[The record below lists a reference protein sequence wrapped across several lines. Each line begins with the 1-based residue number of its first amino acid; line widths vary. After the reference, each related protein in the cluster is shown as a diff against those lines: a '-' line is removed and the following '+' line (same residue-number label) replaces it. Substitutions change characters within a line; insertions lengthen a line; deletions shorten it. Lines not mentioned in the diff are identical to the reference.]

1 MTASNSPP
9 MILLSGATGYVGGSV
24 LHHLLKHPSLT
35 STISSSSPITVP
47 IRGSQER
54 AANLTKAYGPRV
66 KPVSIASYDD
76 TSALTALASE
86 HDIVINAGS
95 GFHPPSAEAFVQG
108 LDKHKDRNGGRPV
121 WVIHTSGASNIADKP
136 LTGVNRPDTEYEDTF
151 AEKVYEFEESENAK
165 DPYPQRTAELDVLR
179 SGDKLGVNAVSIQSP
194 CIFGPGSG
202 LFNKAGLMIPI
213 MMGYVLRNGYGL
225 TLGDETGCIDYVH
238 VSDLADL
245 YVLCVLDIVERAG
258 VNVPRGKKGIM
269 FPTVGRTLT
278 IDIPRKCL
286 DIAFATGN
294 LPKEGGPQK
303 KIVRNV
309 SLEEAAETCAGNM
322 DVAETGYAGHRKTK
336 GTVAREKLGWKPIHG
351 EEAWCE
357 DFETELRAALHG
369 QRPYTMGNCIA
380 GTK

>member
-1 MTASNSPP
+1 MMASNPP
-9 MILLSGATGYVGGSV
+9 PKILLSGATGYVGGSA
-24 LHHLLKHPSLT
+24 LHYLLKHPSLT
-35 STISSSSPITVP
+35 SIITSSSPITIPV
-47 IRGSQER
+47 RGGPDR
-54 AANLTKAYGPRV
+54 AAKLTDSYGSLV
-66 KPVSIASYDD
+66 KLVSIVSYDD
-76 TSALTALASE
+76 TLALTALASE

-95 GFHPPSAEAFVQG
+95 GFHPPSAEAFVRG
-108 LDKHKDRNGGRPV
+108 LAKRKDWNGGRPV
-121 WVIHTSGASNIADKP
+121 WIIHTSGASNIADKP
-136 LTGVNRPDTEYEDTF
+136 LTGVNRPNAEYEDAF
-151 AEKVYEFEESENAK
+151 AEKVYEFEEAEDAK
-165 DPYPQRTAELDVLR
+165 DPYPQRTAELVVLR
-179 SGDKLGVNAVSIQSP
+179 VGDELGVNAVSIQSP

-213 MMGYVLRNGYGL
+213 MTGYVLKNGCRL

-245 YVLCVLDIVERAG
+245 YVLCILDIIERGG
-258 VNVPRGKKGIM
+258 VNVPKGKKGIM
-269 FPTVGRTLT
+269 FPAVGRTLT

-294 LPKEGGPQK
+294 LPKKDGPRE

-336 GTVAREKLGWKPIHG
+336 GTVAREKLGWKPVYG
-351 EEAWCE
+351 EEAWCK
-357 DFETELRAALHG
+357 DFETELRAALNG
-369 QRPYTMGNCIA
+369 QRPHTMGNCIA